1 MSVTSLNTPQSWTRA
16 NSETPV
22 HNIHSKLNI
31 ARVVAIQ
38 FSYDAVYALDW
49 AAAGLQSHGGK
60 V

>member
-1 MSVTSLNTPQSWTRA
+1 MSVTSLPSPRPELTVRLQSTTYTA
-16 NSETPV
+16 NY
-22 HNIHSKLNI
+22 ILNI

-49 AAAGLQSHGGK
+49 AAGLQSHGGK